1 MKCTKLIENKIYY
14 LYGLM
19 LILSFFLALILLK
32 TQIVFAYDQARDAY
46 EAYNIWHEMDIKIL
60 GPSTDI
66 TGVFHGALWYYL
78 LSIPYALGKGDPQFT
93 AMVFFILS
101 FFTVPLYG
109 YVTQKI
115 FKNINVSLT
124 CMVLYAM
131 SPLFQATTR
140 WLSNPVISLYST
152 PFLLLFL
159 WKYLNKQERYIAF
172 FIGILYGILVQSNFS
187 FGLLI
192 FTLPMYLIIFK
203 IKVILKDILFFG
215 FGLLLSLS
223 TFIIA
228 EIKFNGRMTK
238 GMIDFIISD
247 SDHSIISKFATLFE
261 RIINL
266 FSVTVLPLPRLLIA
280 VIFLFLIF
288 ILIKAV
294 RSEKEKKQIIFLL
307 IWLSNILFFQ
317 FFSSGAVNSYFVF
330 IPSLFAITML
340 VSFLLVRYTSG
351 LLYVILLISIF
362 FFQLHSLYDWTK
374 RSFSPF
380 SIQYGMY
387 LNNEKELIDY
397 TYNASKNETFS
408 ISSLTNP
415 LYVNTTWAYLYQFY
429 GEKKYGYLPYWLGK
443 DQEGYLG
450 NLPKQESKTKYN
462 YFIIESTVGI
472 QDIFIAKVKYDQDK
486 ISDFL
491 EEKQFGELRVQKRL
505 FRPDKPSPP
514 IPKILLKSHIL
525 YE

>member
-1 MKCTKLIENKIYY
+1 MKYIKLIGDKIYY
-14 LYGLM
+14 LYGLI
-19 LILSFFLALILLK
+19 LIVSFLLALVLFK
-32 TQIVFAYDQARDAY
+32 TQIIFAYDQARDAY
-46 EAYNIWHEMDIKIL
+46 EAYNIWHNKDVKIL
-60 GPSTDI
+60 GPITDI
-66 TGVFHGALWYYL
+66 VGVFHGALWYYL
-78 LSIPYALGKGDPQFT
+78 LSVPYALGKGDPHFT
-93 AMVFFILS
+93 AAVFFILS
-101 FFTVPLYG
+101 FLTVPLCG

-115 FKNINVSLT
+115 FKNVHISLT

-131 SPLFQATTR
+131 SPLFQALTR

-159 WKYLNKQERYIAF
+159 WKYLNKQERYLAF
-172 FIGILYGILVQSNFS
+172 LIGILYGVLVQSNFS

-203 IKVILKDILFFG
+203 IKINLKDIFFFG

-223 TFIIA
+223 TFIVA

-238 GMIDFIISD
+238 SLIDFIISD
-247 SDHSIISKFATLFE
+247 SSKSIIDKLATLLE

-266 FSVTVLPLPRLLIA
+266 FSVTAVPLPRFLIP
-280 VIFLFLIF
+280 VVFIFLIL
-288 ILIKAV
+288 ILIKTLK
-294 RSEKEKKQIIFLL
+294 SEKERKQIIFLL
-307 IWLSNILFFQ
+307 IWLSNVLFFQ
-317 FFSSGAVNSYFVF
+317 FFSAGAVNSYFVF

-340 VSFLLVRYTSG
+340 ISFLLVRYTRG
-351 LLYVILLISIF
+351 FFFIILLVSIVF
-362 FFQLHSLYDWTK
+362 SQCYSLYDWTK
-374 RSFSPF
+374 KSFSPF

-397 TYNASKNETFS
+397 TYKASKNETFS

-429 GEKKYGYLPYWLGK
+429 GEKKYGYLPYWYGK
-443 DQEGYLG
+443 DQRGFLGSLKSGPGKKYHYL
-450 NLPKQESKTKYN
+450 
-462 YFIIESTVGI
+462 IIESTVGI
-472 QDIFIAKVKYDQDK
+472 WDIYVAKIIYDQDK
-486 ISDFL
+486 VSDLL
-491 EEKQFGELRVQKRL
+491 EEKQFGRLRVQKRI
-505 FRPDKPSPP
+505 FNPKKPAPP